1 MLHERKMEK
10 KNMINLLHKTIKI
23 FKKKTI
29 TNYRTC
35 QSHNDLYYDFA
46 YIFLKIYKT
55 VKQHSLII

>member
-10 KNMINLLHKTIKI
+10 KMLINLLHKTLKI
-23 FKKKTI
+23 FKKKI

-35 QSHNDLYYDFA
+35 QSHNDLYYDFT

>member
-1 MLHERKMEK
+1 
-10 KNMINLLHKTIKI
+10 MINLLHKTIKI
-23 FKKKTI
+23 FKKKNI